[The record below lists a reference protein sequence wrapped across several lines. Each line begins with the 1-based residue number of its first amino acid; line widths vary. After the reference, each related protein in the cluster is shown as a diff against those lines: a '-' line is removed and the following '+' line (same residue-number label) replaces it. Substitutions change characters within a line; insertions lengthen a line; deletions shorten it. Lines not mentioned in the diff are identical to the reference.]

1 MPPVLGAIGASLGI
15 GTTTGAVAATATTA
29 AVAATASTAAVVA
42 GTIVTAATVAG
53 TGAII
58 SNAKR
63 RAESQ
68 ARLGREQSAE
78 AQKATNKQISD
89 LENQQALDASGKE
102 EAAVR
107 TTAREKQRRKIASAQ
122 GRRSTI
128 LTSPLGVSNIG
139 SGAVKKELTG
149 T

>member
-1 MPPVLGAIGASLGI
+1 MPPILGAIGAGIGI
-15 GTTTGAVAATATTA
+15 GTPAVAATATTA
-29 AVAATASTAAVVA
+29 AVAASTSAVVA

-53 TGAII
+53 TASII
-58 SNAKR
+58 SNSKR

-68 ARLGREQSAE
+68 ARLGREQA
-78 AQKATNKQISD
+78 ARTQKETSEQIGK
-89 LENQQALDASGKE
+89 LETQEKLDASGKE

-107 TTAREKQRRKIASAQ
+107 TTAREKQRRKIASSQ

-128 LTSPLGVSNIG
+128 LTTPLGVPNIG
-139 SGAVKKELTG
+139 AGSQKKELTG

>member
-1 MPPVLGAIGASLGI
+1 MPPILGAIGASI
-15 GTTTGAVAATATTA
+15 GVGTAATATA
-29 AVAATASTAAVVA
+29 AASTAAVVA
-42 GTIVTAATVAG
+42 GTVVTAATIAG

-68 ARLGREQSAE
+68 ARLGREQASVS
-78 AQKATNKQISD
+78 QKETNEQISN
-89 LENQQALDASGKE
+89 LENQQATEAAGKE
-102 EAAVR
+102 EAVIR
-107 TTAREKQRRKIASAQ
+107 KTAREKQRRKIASAA

-128 LTSPLGVSNIG
+128 LTSPLGISNIG
-139 SGAVKKELTG
+139 AGQQRKEFTG